1 MKIYCNVSNKYRKL
15 KNTKILHI
23 SKKILSFFIV
33 YCERGHEYVKI
44 LKG

>member
-1 MKIYCNVSNKYRKL
+1 MKIYCNVSSKYRKS

-23 SKKILSFFIV
+23 SKKILSFPIV
-33 YCERGHEYVKI
+33 YCEHGHKYVKI